1 MKSEG
6 KQKKMNR
13 KAKRDKKKRQ
23 TGRKRHAGTDG
34 PGQRDEKPHHLLL
47 YRLELISGVA
57 NIALTLKSSE
67 LLSDRKKKNK
77 KNTHSTVDE
86 AGTANVGVGGC
97 WFD

>member
-1 MKSEG
+1 
-6 KQKKMNR
+6 MNR
-13 KAKRDKKKRQ
+13 KAKKRQKKKRQ
-23 TGRKRHAGTDG
+23 TGRKRHAGKDK
-34 PGQRDEKPHHLLL
+34 PGQRDKKPHHLLL

-67 LLSDRKKKNK
+67 LLSNRKK
-77 KNTHSTVDE
+77 THSRVDE